1 MGHHYIPQHY
11 LRGFEVSDQPGTIWM
26 YDRTAKKSKC
36 LPIKVVAQEP
46 GYYEEADETAL
57 ADQIER
63 PALRSLAALRR
74 RQRLDND
81 DRRRLAIYI
90 ASLIVRV
97 PRRRAKADAIYPDT
111 LQETA
116 TRHREQWKQR
126 ADSSDSDS
134 AVVAL
139 GLAEIERIERKF
151 AAAVCSGRR
160 RSLGTAGMWSTTT
173 TPVLVAEHAKHRS
186 EPLIDRTCIVQGNE
200 SPTVRPDATLLR
212 GSFEISYA
220 QCTFRLTTFSK
231 RVGAGWPRRRQC
243 LSDSLSA
250 RLPGFADRQVK
261 FAAAGRARRP
271 RRHISPLK
279 TVSYDLVR
287 LSKPQPSHPNP
298 MSARPSVRLE

>member
-151 AAAVCSGRR
+151 AADRPAEVEKLIRSPWPSPRFVELLYTMTWRVVVSSSEKLITSDNPAHYFDAYGIGNPESEVCCPLAPDVGLQMSRQGKPGGLLFVSGRR
-160 RSLGTAGMWSTTT
+160 AIVKEINRR
-173 TPVLVAEHAKHRS
+173 VA
-186 EPLIDRTCIVQGNE
+186 T
-200 SPTVRPDATLLR
+200 
-212 GSFEISYA
+212 
-220 QCTFRLTTFSK
+220 
-231 RVGAGWPRRRQC
+231 GAERFVY
-243 LSDSLSA
+243 S
-250 RLPGFADRQVK
+250 ADR
-261 FAAAGRARRP
+261 
-271 RRHISPLK
+271 SPWLRSVCDK
-279 TVSYDLVR
+279 PKPY
-287 LSKPQPSHPNP
+287 LSRMQW
-298 MSARPSVRLE
+298 

>member
-151 AAAVCSGRR
+151 AADRPAEVEKLI
-160 RSLGTAGMWSTTT
+160 RSPWPSPRFVELLYTM
-173 TPVLVAEHAKHRS
+173 
-186 EPLIDRTCIVQGNE
+186 TCE
-200 SPTVRPDATLLR
+200 A
-212 GSFEISYA
+212 
-220 QCTFRLTTFSK
+220 
-231 RVGAGWPRRRQC
+231 
-243 LSDSLSA
+243 
-250 RLPGFADRQVK
+250 
-261 FAAAGRARRP
+261 
-271 RRHISPLK
+271 
-279 TVSYDLVR
+279 
-287 LSKPQPSHPNP
+287 
-298 MSARPSVRLE
+298 PSVFLDTD